1 MGPIGEDTFV
11 LFIFLRDNLF
21 TCLGVSDSVNISSS
35 GRFSQPHLIQV
46 VRIIPLQFSSVGRN
60 EWKKWFLYGQSQ
72 RSQFSVFF
80 FFFCFVFTT
89 WYVAFFFIVRGSQ
102 AAYCSKL
109 ARDKRQRPS
118 TFTLFNCLLI
128 TFIFIFSFLHHDS
141 FLFTFFFFFF

>member
-1 MGPIGEDTFV
+1 MSERSDFSM
-11 LFIFLRDNLF
+11 DNLKEVN
-21 TCLGVSDSVNISSS
+21 LVS
-35 GRFSQPHLIQV
+35 
-46 VRIIPLQFSSVGRN
+46 
-60 EWKKWFLYGQSQ
+60 
-72 RSQFSVFF
+72 FF
-80 FFFCFVFTT
+80 FFFVLFLRRDMSL
-89 WYVAFFFIVRGSQ
+89 FFFIVRGSQ